1 MARRERAPRSRTFI
15 YRRGTRIADTVI
27 ACDAT
32 AGGDLLFLSNGL
44 DPQDGESGRRGA
56 GRLGGARAAARG
68 QILTT
73 PETLALMGEAGAR
86 LRPRTLTVGYGRPF
100 GLGTLRLELV
110 PSGVLPGGAA
120 LACEDGERR
129 ILYAGRA
136 RLGPPALGSPPGEVR
151 AAHALYLDATF
162 GHPRFRFLTREEA
175 EDRVRRFVRAARADG
190 RAAVVLAAPLGP
202 AQDLAATLR
211 ADGWKVRGHRA
222 VVDAAAAY
230 ARAGA
235 LAASAAPAR
244 FTGKLTR
251 EEVLL
256 WPAGARE
263 AAAARRALPDARVAW
278 VSGLACD
285 ADARARVAADEAI
298 PFANAPDFEGLLAY
312 ATATG
317 AREIAVRNG
326 FAEDLAA
333 AFRARG
339 AEAYVLAPPRQI
351 DLF

>member
-44 DPQDGESGRRGA
+44 DPQDGESGRRSA
-56 GRLGGARAAARG
+56 GPVGKARARG

-86 LRPRTLTVGYGRPF
+86 LRQRTLTVGYGRPF

-110 PSGVLPGGAA
+110 PSGVLPGAAA

-136 RLGPPALGSPPGEVR
+136 RLGPPALGSLPGEVR
-151 AAHALYLDATF
+151 SAHALYLDATF
-162 GHPRFRFLTREEA
+162 GHPRFRFLARDEA
-175 EDRVRRFVRAARADG
+175 EERVRRFVRAARDEG
-190 RAAVVLAAPLGP
+190 RGAVVLAAPLGL
-202 AQDLAATLR
+202 AQDLAAALR
-211 ADGWKVRGHRA
+211 ADGWKIRGHRA
-222 VVDAAAAY
+222 VIEAAAAY
-230 ARAGA
+230 GRAGA
-235 LAASAAPAR
+235 LAAPAMPAR

-251 EEVLL
+251 DEVLL

-263 AAAARRALPDARVAW
+263 AAAVRRALPDARVVW

-285 ADARARVAADEAI
+285 ADARARVGADEAI
-298 PFANAPDFEGLLAY
+298 PFANGPDFEGLLAY
-312 ATATG
+312 AAATG

-339 AEAYVLAPPRQI
+339 ADAYVLAPPRQI